1 MKLYIPK
8 LGYFN
13 KNNIVDL
20 LTKTEKQRLIYSKR
34 GIFQLI
40 NNKLF
45 EIEIEDFPVEKEKI
59 KEISCLI
66 DRSKFKKTQIVYQIP
81 LEHHLVE
88 IDKSF
93 YKLND
98 KSLIEFVI
106 EEVNHKIKDFY
117 FIVRGELETLD
128 LKEDI
133 YTFLSIINN
142 QII

>member
-66 DRSKFKKTQIVYQIP
+66 DRSKFKKTQIAYQIP